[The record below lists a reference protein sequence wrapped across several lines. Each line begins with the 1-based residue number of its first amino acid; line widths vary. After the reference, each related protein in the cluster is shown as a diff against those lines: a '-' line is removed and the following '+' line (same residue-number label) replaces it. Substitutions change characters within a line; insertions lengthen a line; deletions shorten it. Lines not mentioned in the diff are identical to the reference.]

1 MEKLNSKEIS
11 ERIRK
16 LLIQNNM
23 KQVELARITGIS
35 KNAITNYMSGERIPD
50 TQNIYLISTAL
61 GTTIENLLTGE
72 EKNNLTEDEQNILK
86 LYSQLTEKN
95 KGKAEMFMEIKIEE
109 QQNEIKSSVSLNTDN
124 KNVG

>member
-11 ERIRK
+11 ERIRE
-16 LLIQNNM
+16 LLIKNNM

-61 GTTIENLLTGE
+61 GTTIENLLTGK
-72 EKNNLTEDEQNILK
+72 EKNNLTQEEEQIIQLYKK
-86 LYSQLTEKN
+86 LNDRN
-95 KGKAEMFMEIKIEE
+95 KIKAEVYMEIRIEE
-109 QQNEIKSSVSLNTDN
+109 QKNDIKLSVSPNTE
-124 KNVG
+124 NVG